1 MARQL
6 VISFHLSVDDLDR
19 QDQEAGASVVR
30 LAGTMNS
37 PDGG

>member
-6 VISFHLSVDDLDR
+6 VIFFHLSADDLEL
-19 QDQEAGASVVR
+19 QDQVAGASVVR
-30 LAGTMNS
+30 LAGTFNP